1 MKGTVSRLLIVFS
14 PFAFLLF
21 SPTFG
26 VISEERLPQ
35 FLGSWRVAGLCGFLI
50 IAGGFTAYRK
60 IGWAVASLVL
70 AGVFILWTL

>member
-14 PFAFLLF
+14 PFAFLLLH
-21 SPTFG
+21 PTFG
-26 VISEERLPQ
+26 VISEERVPQ
-35 FLGSWRVAGLCGFLI
+35 FLGSWRVYGLCGFLI

-60 IGWAVASLVL
+60 RRWAVGSMVL